1 MKLFDPAF
9 PKPALI
15 EEAVYHDHQDEWLND
30 NPLIQA
36 ITVKDTDVVESEI
49 GYIPELPSN
58 IQSLNGVYQKTALHR
73 LSCINVVH
81 PWSAALYEDILSAIL
96 FGYINRD
103 PRKPEIRRFQREL
116 SSLSMLK
123 KRDEIYE
130 KIFVSPLSPLT
141 TTSNAVVTGPSG
153 SGKTTTI
160 RRTLL
165 AIPQVIIHPEFDNT
179 PEKLTQI
186 VWLSFDMPASDSPK
200 ALALSFFRSID
211 MAIGSNYYN
220 EWKGRKSEGIE
231 HHYAAMQLLI
241 LKYNIGFIHIDE
253 MQFMLKFGSGRNS
266 VTLQAVEALFN
277 KLSVPTL
284 TSCTPEGLKL
294 FDPVP
299 AELSNNLD
307 VITTTRRVYS
317 DQIYVF
323 ELAPIDSDLFDDL
336 FSAFFPASLSQKQK
350 GFSESFKFK
359 VATLSAGLLAIITRL
374 AQLYHRI
381 ALSVRDVTEEEL
393 LEDIFIEQFGPLAEA
408 LRRLHETGNE
418 DMLEN
423 LLNRDDANN
432 VVWSV
437 EEQKGKKIQKRV
449 DVPDINNEHKG

>member
-1 MKLFDPAF
+1 MTLYEPAF
-9 PKPALI
+9 PKPTLI
-15 EEAVYHDHQDEWLND
+15 EEAVYYNHQDEWLNE
-30 NPLIQA
+30 NPLIRA
-36 ITVKDTDVVESEI
+36 ISVKHIDVVEKEI
-49 GYIPELPSN
+49 GYVPKLPSD
-58 IQSLNGVYQKTALHR
+58 IQSLPGVYQKTALHR

-81 PWSAALYEDILSAIL
+81 PWATTLYEDILSSTL

-116 SSLSMLK
+116 SGLSKSK
-123 KRDEIYE
+123 KRDDIHD
-130 KIFVSPLSPLT
+130 KIFISPLSPLT
-141 TTSNAVVTGPSG
+141 STNNAVVTGPSG

-165 AIPQVIIHPEFDNT
+165 SIPQVIIHPEFDNT

-200 ALALSFFRSID
+200 ALALAFFRSID

-220 EWKGRKSEGIE
+220 EWKGRKSDSIE

-241 LKYNIGFIHIDE
+241 LEYNIGFIHIDE
-253 MQFMLKFGSGRNS
+253 MQFMLRFGSGRNS
-266 VTLQAVEALFN
+266 ITLQAIEALFN

-284 TSCTPEGLKL
+284 ISCTPEGLKL
-294 FDPVP
+294 FDAMP
-299 AELSNNLD
+299 AEFSNNLD

-336 FSAFFPASLSQKQK
+336 FSAFFPASLSQDQK

-359 VATLSAGLLAIITRL
+359 VATLSAGLLAVITRL

-381 ALSVRDVTEEEL
+381 ALSVIDIPEEEL

-408 LRRLHETGNE
+408 LQRLHETGNE

-432 VVWSV
+432 VVWAV
-437 EEQKGKKIQKRV
+437 EEHKGKKIQKRG
-449 DVPDINNEHKG
+449 DVTDISNEHKG